1 MWQIRWDPETVTQEQ
16 DLAQTTQWCYAK
28 ISWPYHVWKVL
39 SFELHLKTFGL
50 LGLASKLS
58 DGLSLHPGLCFG
70 RTRWIFTSG
79 TLKLQFAFFAFY
91 SVRVAQRLLPP
102 ASSPPCPLSPI
113 YLSPWRKSSWLC
125 ELRLLLV
132 TMEAA
137 DGKPKTA
144 GSEGSPLIH
153 SRRAG
158 ETLQRAGMSHKISC
172 TPSAPFPRLW
182 SSWEEMNTQEK
193 RFFFEFSPGE
203 LYQDLS
209 VDGPCIKVV
218 HFKMVQ
224 LHDVTYVILKLTGIL
239 CSNPFSN

>member
-1 MWQIRWDPETVTQEQ
+1 MGPRNSDTRAGFGTDHTMMLCKDI
-16 DLAQTTQWCYAK
+16 LAL
-28 ISWPYHVWKVL
+28 PRVE
-39 SFELHLKTFGL
+39 SFEFW
-50 LGLASKLS
+50 ASLENVWPAW
-58 DGLSLHPGLCFG
+58 PGFQAQWWTQSAPWLVFWKDTVNIHEWDTEAPVCLLCFL
-70 RTRWIFTSG
+70 FS
-79 TLKLQFAFFAFY
+79 K
-91 SVRVAQRLLPP
+91 SVAQRLLPP

-172 TPSAPFPRLW
+172 TPSALFPRLW

-209 VDGPCIKVV
+209 VDGPCLKVV